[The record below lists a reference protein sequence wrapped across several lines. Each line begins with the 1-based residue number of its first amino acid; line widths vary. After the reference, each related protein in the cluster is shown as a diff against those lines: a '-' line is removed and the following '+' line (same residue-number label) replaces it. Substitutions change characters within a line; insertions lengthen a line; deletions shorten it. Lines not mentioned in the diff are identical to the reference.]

1 MADRETREFTTPGGH
16 IAVLKTYV
24 TGREAN
30 ELKSVLYGALKMSMG
45 DAQSGNVQVGEVS
58 GGFLL
63 DQERKAMSLV
73 LVSFDGT
80 AENALERL
88 LDLPQAEYDAVKAEV
103 DKITNPT
110 NPAN

>member
-16 IAVLKTYV
+16 TAVLKTYL

-45 DAQSGNVQVGEVS
+45 DAQSGNAHMGAIS
-58 GGFLL
+58 GDFLL
-63 DQERKAMSLV
+63 EQERKAVSLV
-73 LVSFDGT
+73 LASFDGS
-80 AENALERL
+80 AENPLERL
-88 LDLPQAEYDAVKAEV
+88 LDLPQTEYDAVKAEV

-110 NPAN
+110 NPVR